1 MDDNST
7 QDFLIS
13 LDDFD
18 PGERLD
24 KLNLLAGE
32 DEAKQLQRD
41 EWLFLIALY
50 VIDETI
56 REKLP
61 NRYFFY
67 IFGDASVF
75 MLLAMSGFP
84 HIEGRYGHK
93 LAVLLGAAHLL
104 YRFNAAKKFALPN
117 EKTKQLRLNSWARAY
132 IKEQST
138 LESMSAEVEKMR
150 SVFLACFEENEATY
164 RQLGKLLLS
173 DITEESA
180 QEILGLNEGLQIKL
194 LS

>member
-1 MDDNST
+1 MNDSAV
-7 QDFLIS
+7 QDFIIS

-24 KLNLLAGE
+24 KLNLLAGAN
-32 DEAKQLQRD
+32 EAKRLQRD

-61 NRYFFY
+61 SRYFFY
-67 IFGDASVF
+67 IFGDATVF
-75 MLLAMSGFP
+75 RLLAMSGFP
-84 HIEGRYGHK
+84 HIEGRHGHK

-104 YRFNAAKKFALPN
+104 YRFNAAKKFTLPD

-132 IKEQST
+132 IQERGI
-138 LESMSAEVEKMR
+138 LEAMSAEVEKIR
-150 SVFLACFEENEATY
+150 SVFWACFEENEESY
-164 RQLGKLLLS
+164 KRLCQHLLS
-173 DITEESA
+173 DITRETA
-180 QEILGLNEGLQIKL
+180 QEILDLNEKLQIKL

>member
-1 MDDNST
+1 MDDKTIQN
-7 QDFLIS
+7 FLIS

-18 PGERLD
+18 PGERLY

-41 EWLFLIALY
+41 EWLFLIALH

-61 NRYFFY
+61 SRYFFY
-67 IFGDASVF
+67 IFEDATVF
-75 MLLAMSGFP
+75 RLLAMSGFP
-84 HIEGRYGHK
+84 HIKGRYGHK

-117 EKTKQLRLNSWARAY
+117 EKAKQLRLNSWARAY
-132 IKEQST
+132 IKEQSI
-138 LESMSAEVEKMR
+138 LESMSAEAGKIR
-150 SVFLACFEENEATY
+150 SVYLACFEENEATY
-164 RQLGKLLLS
+164 RRLGELLLS
-173 DITEESA
+173 DITRETA
-180 QEILGLNEGLQIKL
+180 QEILELNEGLQIKL